1 MSFYSG
7 HKCCKTE
14 NISLINIYKRER
26 DRLLRAMFSISV
38 LPGAGKIQGH
48 RGHCYDHA
56 SHGHW
61 TSFLGCHEGNCHD
74 YESLGN
80 WSIGKAL
87 AIWKV
92 PGCGGHCHDHE
103 SLGHLA
109 IWKALVVWATE
120 TTGVTKI
127 YWVRGLFG
135 SFWPLSCP
143 WITGSLG
150 HKEILCDLAM
160 EDTDMIKN
168 HWVTGCWES
177 PHGQGGPGPLTGLF
191 HFFYIFFFYY
201 FYILFC

>member
-38 LPGAGKIQGH
+38 LPGAGKIQSH

-109 IWKALVVWATE
+109 IWKALVVWKVLSHRDHCCDQDLLGQRAIWVILAT
-120 TTGVTKI
+120 
-127 YWVRGLFG
+127 FM
-135 SFWPLSCP
+135 P
-143 WITGSLG
+143 
-150 HKEILCDLAM
+150 M
-160 EDTDMIKN
+160 N
-168 HWVTGCWES
+168 HWVSW
-177 PHGQGGPGPLTGLF
+177 P
-191 HFFYIFFFYY
+191 
-201 FYILFC
+201 